1 MILAVLVTSMLGG
14 LLCAWHASNTLSLW
28 IVSGNPPPNLV
39 CLYICLH
46 FNDKENEVHS
56 NWEQIL
62 FYQVKNQSLLLL
74 PLLQWFL
81 KCYLLLASASLFFS
95 SKMLNAKIPLL
106 PCTPDRNGLNGASG
120 LQGRF

>member
-1 MILAVLVTSMLGG
+1 M
-14 LLCAWHASNTLSLW
+14 
-28 IVSGNPPPNLV
+28 SGNSPPNLV

-46 FNDKENEVHS
+46 FNDKENEIGA
-56 NWEQIL
+56 QKLGADTIL
-62 FYQVKNQSLLLL
+62 LGEESKPFAVTITPVVFKVLFAFS
-74 PLLQWFL
+74 
-81 KCYLLLASASLFFS
+81 KCKSFFFFFFP